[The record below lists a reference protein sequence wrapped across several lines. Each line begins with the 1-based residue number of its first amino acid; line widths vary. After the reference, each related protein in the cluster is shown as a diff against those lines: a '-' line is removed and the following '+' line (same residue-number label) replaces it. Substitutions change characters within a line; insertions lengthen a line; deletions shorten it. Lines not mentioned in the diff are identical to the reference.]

1 MKRGDTLILRKIAGN
16 RMFVSNWLHKQTK
29 TNCLKNCNFIQKFDA
44 RSTLGVKIE
53 IEFVYEYDLAKRIFM
68 TGVERDD
75 FILPK

>member
-16 RMFVSNWLHKQTK
+16 RMFVSNLLHRKAK
-29 TNCLKNCNFIQKFDA
+29 TNCLKNCNFIQKFDS
-44 RSTLGVKIE
+44 RSTLGVKTE
-53 IEFVYEYDLAKRIFM
+53 LEFVYEYDLAKRIFM

>member
-1 MKRGDTLILRKIAGN
+1 
-16 RMFVSNWLHKQTK
+16 MFVSNLLHRKAK

-44 RSTLGVKIE
+44 RSTLGVKTE
-53 IEFVYEYDLAKRIFM
+53 LEFVYEYDLAERIFM

>member
-1 MKRGDTLILRKIAGN
+1 
-16 RMFVSNWLHKQTK
+16 MFVSNLLRRKTK

-44 RSTLGVKIE
+44 RSTLGVKTE
-53 IEFVYEYDLAKRIFM
+53 LEFVYESDLAKRIFM